1 MLFFHALF
9 SSSSR
14 RSHTIILLGDTP
26 CLVMRLAMMARTTA
40 GDVAK
45 NEFRQLTLIP
55 MRVQALIDGIK
66 TGQGF
71 SAPLASLDNRASTM
85 LWVASSC
92 AWPRLFPLLSMLS
105 SR

>member
-1 MLFFHALF
+1 MLFFQALL

-14 RSHTIILLGDTP
+14 RSQTRILLGQMP
-26 CLVMRLAMMARTTA
+26 CFVMRLAIIARTTA
-40 GDVAK
+40 GEVGK
-45 NEFRQLTLIP
+45 NEFRQLTLMP
-55 MRVQALIDGIK
+55 TRVQAPIDGIRV
-66 TGQGF
+66 GQGF
-71 SAPLASLDNRASTM
+71 AAPPARLDNKASTM